1 MSQDIENKL
10 ELKDKLILFYR
21 KNKLKIISLIILIF
35 VVSSVPILINEN
47 QKKKNI
53 LQAENYIKAGI
64 YLSNGKEKQ
73 ALEIFEEIIKSK
85 NKFYSILALNSILEK
100 NLVEEKE
107 KIFNYFETLETI
119 NFSEDTLDVI
129 NFKKALF
136 YLKNSNS
143 EQGNNLL
150 QKLIDKNS
158 NQKSLAQEII
168 GK

>member
-1 MSQDIENKL
+1 MSQDIENKI
-10 ELKDKLILFYR
+10 ELKDKLTLFYR
-21 KNKLKIISLIILIF
+21 KNKLKIISLIIFIF
-35 VVSSVPILINEN
+35 VVFSALTLINEN
-47 QKKKNI
+47 KKKNNT
-53 LQAENYIKAGI
+53 LQAENYIKARI

-73 ALEIFEEIIKSK
+73 AVEIFEEIIKSK

-100 NLVEEKE
+100 NLVREKE
-107 KIFNYFETLETI
+107 KILNYFRTLETI

-129 NFKKALF
+129 YFKKALF

-143 EQGNNLL
+143 QQGNNLL

-168 GK
+168 DK

>member
-10 ELKDKLILFYR
+10 EFKDKLILIYR

-35 VVSSVPILINEN
+35 VVFSAPILINEN
-47 QKKKNI
+47 QKKKNV

-64 YLSNGKEKQ
+64 YLSNGSEKQ
-73 ALEIFEEIIKSK
+73 AVEIYEKIINSK

-100 NLVEEKE
+100 NLVREKE
-107 KIFNYFETLETI
+107 KILNYFETLEKI
-119 NFSEDTLDVI
+119 NFPEDTLDII

-136 YLKNSNS
+136 YLKNSNL

-158 NQKSLAQEII
+158 NQKNLAQEII
-168 GK
+168 DK

>member
-10 ELKDKLILFYR
+10 EFKDKLILFYR

-35 VVSSVPILINEN
+35 VVSSVPILINVN

-73 ALEIFEEIIKSK
+73 AVEIFEEIIKSK
-85 NKFYSILALNSILEK
+85 NKFYSILAINTILEK
-100 NLVEEKE
+100 NLVSENK
-107 KIFNYFETLETI
+107 KILDYFEILETI
-119 NFSEDTLDVI
+119 NYSDDTLDII

-136 YLKNSNS
+136 YLKNSNL
-143 EQGNNLL
+143 ELGNKLL
-150 QKLIDKNS
+150 QRLIDKNS
-158 NQKSLAQEII
+158 NQKNIAQEVIN
-168 GK
+168 K

>member
-10 ELKDKLILFYR
+10 EFKDKLILFYR

-35 VVSSVPILINEN
+35 VVSSVPILINVN

-64 YLSNGKEKQ
+64 YLSNGKKKE
-73 ALEIFEEIIKSK
+73 AVEIFEEIIKSK

-107 KIFNYFETLETI
+107 KIFNYFKTLETI

-143 EQGNNLL
+143 EQGYNLL
-150 QKLIDKNS
+150 KKLIDKNS

>member
-10 ELKDKLILFYR
+10 DFKEKLILFYK
-21 KNKLKIISLIILIF
+21 KNKLKIISFIIFIF
-35 VVSSVPILINEN
+35 IVFLVPILINEN
-47 QKKKNI
+47 QKKKNV
-53 LQAENYIKAGI
+53 LQAENYIKGGI
-64 YLSNGKEKQ
+64 YLSNGKEKE
-73 ALEIFEEIIKSK
+73 AIEIYEEIIKSK

-100 NLVEEKE
+100 NLVGEKE
-107 KIFNYFETLETI
+107 KILNYFETLETI
-119 NFSEDTLDVI
+119 NFSEDTLDII

-158 NQKSLAQEII
+158 NQKNLAQEII
-168 GK
+168 DK

>member
-10 ELKDKLILFYR
+10 EFKDKLFLFYR
-21 KNKLKIISLIILIF
+21 KNKFKIISLIILIF
-35 VVSSVPILINEN
+35 VVFLTLILINEN
-47 QKKKNI
+47 QKKKNV

-107 KIFNYFETLETI
+107 KILNYFETLETI
-119 NFSEDTLDVI
+119 NFSEDTIDVI
-129 NFKKALF
+129 YFKKALF
-136 YLKNSNS
+136 YLKKSNS
-143 EQGNNLL
+143 QQGNNLL

-158 NQKSLAQEII
+158 NQKNLAQEII
-168 GK
+168 DK

>member
-10 ELKDKLILFYR
+10 EFKDKLILFYR
-21 KNKLKIISLIILIF
+21 KNKLKIISLIILFF
-35 VVSSVPILINEN
+35 VVSSVSILINEN

-107 KIFNYFETLETI
+107 KILNYFETLETI
-119 NFSEDTLDVI
+119 NFSEDTIDVI
-129 NFKKALF
+129 YFKKALF

-143 EQGNNLL
+143 QQGNNLL

-168 GK
+168 D

>member
-10 ELKDKLILFYR
+10 EFKDKLFLFYR
-21 KNKLKIISLIILIF
+21 KNKFKIISLIILIF
-35 VVSSVPILINEN
+35 VVFLTLILINEN
-47 QKKKNI
+47 QKKKNV

-100 NLVEEKE
+100 NLVKEKE
-107 KIFNYFETLETI
+107 KILNYFETLETI

-136 YLKNSNS
+136 YLKNSNL

>member
-10 ELKDKLILFYR
+10 EFKDKLILFYR
-21 KNKLKIISLIILIF
+21 KNKLKIISLIILFF
-35 VVSSVPILINEN
+35 VVSSVSILINEN

-100 NLVEEKE
+100 NLVKEKE
-107 KIFNYFETLETI
+107 KILNYFETLETI

-136 YLKNSNS
+136 YLKNSNL

>member
-1 MSQDIENKL
+1 M
-10 ELKDKLILFYR
+10 
-21 KNKLKIISLIILIF
+21 KIR
-35 VVSSVPILINEN
+35 
-47 QKKKNI
+47 KKKNV

-107 KIFNYFETLETI
+107 KILNYFETLETI
-119 NFSEDTLDVI
+119 NFSEDTIDVI
-129 NFKKALF
+129 YFKKALF

-143 EQGNNLL
+143 QQGNNLL

-168 GK
+168 D

>member
-10 ELKDKLILFYR
+10 EFKDKLFLFYR
-21 KNKLKIISLIILIF
+21 KNKFKIISLIILIF
-35 VVSSVPILINEN
+35 VVFLTLILINEN
-47 QKKKNI
+47 QKKKNV

-107 KIFNYFETLETI
+107 KILNYFETLETI
-119 NFSEDTLDVI
+119 NFSEDTIDVI
-129 NFKKALF
+129 YFKLTC
-136 YLKNSNS
+136 
-143 EQGNNLL
+143 
-150 QKLIDKNS
+150 KL
-158 NQKSLAQEII
+158 
-168 GK
+168 

>member
-10 ELKDKLILFYR
+10 EFKDKLILLYK

-35 VVSSVPILINEN
+35 VVSSAPILINEN
-47 QKKKNI
+47 QKKKNV

-107 KIFNYFETLETI
+107 KIFNYFKTLETI

-143 EQGNNLL
+143 EQGYNLL
-150 QKLIDKNS
+150 KKLIDKNS

>member
-10 ELKDKLILFYR
+10 EYKDKLFLFYR
-21 KNKLKIISLIILIF
+21 KNKFKIISLIILIF
-35 VVSSVPILINEN
+35 VVFLTLILINEN
-47 QKKKNI
+47 QKKKNV

-64 YLSNGKEKQ
+64 YLSNGKETQ

-107 KIFNYFETLETI
+107 KILNYFETLETI
-119 NFSEDTLDVI
+119 NYSDDTLDII

-136 YLKNSNS
+136 YLKNSNL
-143 EQGNNLL
+143 ELGNKLL
-150 QKLIDKNS
+150 QRLIDKNS
-158 NQKSLAQEII
+158 NQKNIAQEVIN
-168 GK
+168 K

>member
-10 ELKDKLILFYR
+10 EFKEKLFLFYR
-21 KNKLKIISLIILIF
+21 KNKFKIISLIILIF
-35 VVSSVPILINEN
+35 VVFLTLILINEN
-47 QKKKNI
+47 QKKKNV

-107 KIFNYFETLETI
+107 KILNYFETLETI
-119 NFSEDTLDVI
+119 NFSEDTIDVI
-129 NFKKALF
+129 YFKKALF

-143 EQGNNLL
+143 QQGNNLL

-168 GK
+168 D

>member
-10 ELKDKLILFYR
+10 EFKDKLFLFYR
-21 KNKLKIISLIILIF
+21 KNKFKIISLIILIF
-35 VVSSVPILINEN
+35 VVFLTLILINEN
-47 QKKKNI
+47 QKKKNV

-64 YLSNGKEKQ
+64 YLSNGKETQ

-107 KIFNYFETLETI
+107 KILNYFETLETI

-129 NFKKALF
+129 YFKKALF

-143 EQGNNLL
+143 QQGNNLL

-168 GK
+168 DK

>member
-10 ELKDKLILFYR
+10 EFKDKLFLFYR
-21 KNKLKIISLIILIF
+21 KNKFKIISLIILIF
-35 VVSSVPILINEN
+35 VVFLTLILINEN
-47 QKKKNI
+47 QKKKNV

-107 KIFNYFETLETI
+107 KILNYFETLETI
-119 NFSEDTLDVI
+119 NFSEDTIDVI
-129 NFKKALF
+129 YFKKALF

-143 EQGNNLL
+143 QQGNNLL

-168 GK
+168 D

>member
-10 ELKDKLILFYR
+10 EFKDKLFLFYR
-21 KNKLKIISLIILIF
+21 KNKFKIISLIILIF
-35 VVSSVPILINEN
+35 VVFLTLILINEN
-47 QKKKNI
+47 QKKKNV

-107 KIFNYFETLETI
+107 KILNYFETLETI
-119 NFSEDTLDVI
+119 NFSEDTIDVI
-129 NFKKALF
+129 YFKKALF
-136 YLKNSNS
+136 YLKKSNS
-143 EQGNNLL
+143 QQGNNLL

-168 GK
+168 D

>member
-10 ELKDKLILFYR
+10 EFKDKLILFYR

-35 VVSSVPILINEN
+35 VVFSAPILINEN
-47 QKKKNI
+47 QKKKNV

>member
-10 ELKDKLILFYR
+10 DFKDKLFLLYK
-21 KNKLKIISLIILIF
+21 KNKFIIISLIIFILLIF
-35 VVSSVPILINEN
+35 FAIILINEN

-73 ALEIFEEIIKSK
+73 AVKIFEEIIKSK
-85 NKFYSILALNSILEK
+85 NKFYSILAVNTILEK
-100 NLVEEKE
+100 NLVSENK
-107 KIFNYFETLETI
+107 KILDYFEILETI
-119 NFSEDTLDVI
+119 NYSDDTLDII

-136 YLKNSNS
+136 YLKNSNL
-143 EQGNNLL
+143 ELGNKLL

-158 NQKSLAQEII
+158 NQKNIAKEII
-168 GK
+168 NK

>member
-10 ELKDKLILFYR
+10 EFKDKLILFYR

-35 VVSSVPILINEN
+35 VVFSAPILINEN
-47 QKKKNI
+47 QKKKNV

-64 YLSNGKEKQ
+64 YLSNGSEKQ
-73 ALEIFEEIIKSK
+73 AVEIYEKIINSK

-100 NLVEEKE
+100 NLVREKE
-107 KIFNYFETLETI
+107 KILNYFETLEKI
-119 NFSEDTLDVI
+119 NFPEDTLDII

-136 YLKNSNS
+136 YLKNSNL

-158 NQKSLAQEII
+158 NQKNLAQEII
-168 GK
+168 DK